1 MKNNYVQPTPDIV
14 GMVKASGLKEKAIFT
29 LIAIAVFRFLAQ
41 VPLFG
46 INNEVFAHLASG
58 NNLIAF
64 IDLFSGGALG
74 KVSIIAL
81 GIGPYITASIV
92 MQLMAVVVP
101 KWEQMQKED
110 N

>member
-46 INNEVFAHLASG
+46 LSLLVLIHPSDIPKYLQLHIPAHRR
-58 NNLIAF
+58 
-64 IDLFSGGALG
+64 
-74 KVSIIAL
+74 
-81 GIGPYITASIV
+81 
-92 MQLMAVVVP
+92 
-101 KWEQMQKED
+101 
-110 N
+110 